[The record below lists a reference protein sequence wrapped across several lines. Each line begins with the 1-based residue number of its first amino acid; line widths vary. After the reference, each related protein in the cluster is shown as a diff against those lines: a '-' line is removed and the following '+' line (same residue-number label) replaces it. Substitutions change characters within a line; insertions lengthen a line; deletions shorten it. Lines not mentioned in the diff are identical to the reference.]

1 MKALI
6 LAAGKRSNLLPFTAT
21 RPKTMINVAGKF
33 VLERTIQLLKESGIN
48 VINIVVGHKKEKIIN
63 FFESSN
69 YSNLNLH
76 YIEQKRSIG
85 IGDAILQARDRFDP
99 GEYFILIY
107 GDILTAANIFNH
119 TLQSFGSTKSP
130 VASICLTSSSGMF
143 GNVYLDEEM
152 KITKMIEKPKK
163 PDLCNYVLSGVYIL
177 PASFFDLLKKSNKN
191 MEKAFGKL
199 IEKGDLAASIWEEDW
214 IDIAYPWDILKANKV
229 IMDSWRKATI
239 AESVHLKGDV
249 KINGPV
255 FIDEDVEIRSGT
267 ILEGPCYIG
276 KRSFIGNN
284 VLVRKYTSISA
295 DSVIGYG
302 VELKNSILFEKANV
316 GRLSFIGD
324 SVLGYNIYFGSGTM
338 TINHIDNRKSVK
350 AKINGKKV
358 DSHCEKLGTFAGDNV
373 TIGTSNSLLAG
384 TIIPSGKVIPH
395 NHSYPK

>member
-6 LAAGKRSNLLPFTAT
+6 LAGGRGSNLFPFTAT

-33 VLERTIQLLKESGIN
+33 VLERTIELLKESGIN

-63 FFESSN
+63 YFESSN
-69 YSNLNLH
+69 HANLNLH
-76 YIEQKRSIG
+76 YIEQKRSTG
-85 IGDAILQARDRFDP
+85 IGDAIFQARDRFDP

-107 GDILTAANIFNH
+107 GDVLTAANIFSH

-130 VASICLTSSSGMF
+130 VASICLTQSSGMF
-143 GNVYLDEEM
+143 GNVYLDDEM
-152 KITKMIEKPKK
+152 KITKIIEKPKK
-163 PDLCNYVLSGVYIL
+163 PGLGNYVLSGVYIL
-177 PASFFDLLKKSNKN
+177 PASFFNLLKSCNKN
-191 MEKAFGKL
+191 MEKAFRKL
-199 IEKGDLAASIWEEDW
+199 IVKGNLSASIWEEDW
-214 IDIAYPWDILKANKV
+214 IDIAYPWDILSANRI
-229 IMDSWRKATI
+229 IMDSWRQATI
-239 AESVHLKGDV
+239 AESVNLNGDV

-255 FIDEDVEIRSGT
+255 FIDENVEIRSGT

-276 KRSFIGNN
+276 KGSFIGNN

-295 DSVIGYG
+295 NSVIGYG

-338 TINHIDNRKSVK
+338 TINHTNNRKSVK
-350 AKINGKKV
+350 TKINGKNI
-358 DSHCEKLGTFAGDNV
+358 DSHCKKLGTFAGDNV

-384 TIIPSGKVIPH
+384 TIIPSSKVIPH

>member
-6 LAAGKRSNLLPFTAT
+6 LAGGRGSNLFPFTAT

-33 VLERTIQLLKESGIN
+33 VLERTIELLKESGIN

-63 FFESSN
+63 YFESSN
-69 YSNLNLH
+69 HANLNLH
-76 YIEQKRSIG
+76 YIEQKRSTG
-85 IGDAILQARDRFDP
+85 IGNAIFQARDRFDP

-107 GDILTAANIFNH
+107 GDVLTAANIFSH

-130 VASICLTSSSGMF
+130 VASICLTQSSGMF
-143 GNVYLDEEM
+143 GNVYLDDEM
-152 KITKMIEKPKK
+152 KITKIIEKPKK
-163 PDLCNYVLSGVYIL
+163 PGLGNYVLSGVYIL
-177 PASFFDLLKKSNKN
+177 PASFFNLLKSCNKN
-191 MEKAFGKL
+191 MEKAFRKL
-199 IEKGDLAASIWEEDW
+199 IEKGNLSASIWEEDW
-214 IDIAYPWDILKANKV
+214 IDIAYPWDILSANRI
-229 IMDSWRKATI
+229 IMDSWRQATI
-239 AESVHLKGDV
+239 AESVNLNGDV

-255 FIDEDVEIRSGT
+255 FIDENVEIRSGT

-276 KRSFIGNN
+276 KGSFIGNN

-295 DSVIGYG
+295 NSVIGYG

-338 TINHIDNRKSVK
+338 TINHTNNRKSVK
-350 AKINGKKV
+350 TKINGKNI
-358 DSHCEKLGTFAGDNV
+358 DSHCKKLGTFAGDNV

-384 TIIPSGKVIPH
+384 TIIPSSKVIPH

>member
-6 LAAGKRSNLLPFTAT
+6 LAGGRGSNLFPFTAT

-33 VLERTIQLLKESGIN
+33 VLERTIELLKESGIN

-63 FFESSN
+63 YFESSN
-69 YSNLNLH
+69 HANLNLH
-76 YIEQKRSIG
+76 YIEQKRSTG
-85 IGDAILQARDRFDP
+85 IGNAIFQARDRFDP

-107 GDILTAANIFNH
+107 GDVLTAANIFSH

-130 VASICLTSSSGMF
+130 VASICLTQSSGMF
-143 GNVYLDEEM
+143 GNVYLDDEM
-152 KITKMIEKPKK
+152 KITKIIEKPKK
-163 PDLCNYVLSGVYIL
+163 PGLGNYVLSGVYIL
-177 PASFFDLLKKSNKN
+177 PASFFNLLKSCNKN
-191 MEKAFGKL
+191 MEKAFRKL
-199 IEKGDLAASIWEEDW
+199 IEKRHLSASIWEEDW
-214 IDIAYPWDILKANKV
+214 IDIAYPWDILSANRI
-229 IMDSWRKATI
+229 IMDSWRQATI
-239 AESVHLKGDV
+239 AESVNLNGDV

-255 FIDEDVEIRSGT
+255 FIDENVEIRSGT

-276 KRSFIGNN
+276 KGSFIGNN

-295 DSVIGYG
+295 NSVIGYG

-338 TINHIDNRKSVK
+338 TINHTNNRKSVK
-350 AKINGKKV
+350 TKINGKNI
-358 DSHCEKLGTFAGDNV
+358 DSHCKKLGTFAGDNV

-384 TIIPSGKVIPH
+384 TIIPSSKVIPH

>member
-6 LAAGKRSNLLPFTAT
+6 LAAGKGSNLLPFTAT
-21 RPKTMINVAGKF
+21 RPKTMINVAGKY
-33 VLERTIQLLKESGIN
+33 VLERTIDLLKESGIN
-48 VINIVVGHKKEKIIN
+48 VINIVVGHKKEKIID
-63 FFESSN
+63 FFKNSTHA
-69 YSNLNLH
+69 NLNLH
-76 YIEQKRSIG
+76 YLVQKQSSG
-85 IGDAILQARDRFDP
+85 IGDAVLQARDRFDP

-130 VASICLTSSSGMF
+130 VASICLTSSSEMF
-143 GNVYLDEEM
+143 GNVYLNDEM

-163 PDLCNYVLSGVYIL
+163 PDLCNYVLAGVYIL
-177 PASFFDLLKKSNKN
+177 PTSFFDLLKNNNKS

-199 IEKGDLAASIWEEDW
+199 IKKGNLTASIWEEDW
-214 IDIAYPWDILKANKV
+214 IDIAYPWDILKANRI
-229 IMDSWRKATI
+229 IMDTWKNATI
-239 AESVHLKGDV
+239 AKTVNLKGDV

-276 KRSFIGNN
+276 KESFIGNN

-295 DSVIGYG
+295 ESVIGYG
-302 VELKNSILFEKANV
+302 VELKNSILFGKANV

-338 TINHIDNRKSVK
+338 TINHTDNRKTVK

-358 DSHCEKLGTFAGDNV
+358 DSLCEKLGTFAGDNV

-384 TIIPSGKVIPH
+384 TIIPAGKMIPH

>member
-6 LAAGKRSNLLPFTAT
+6 LAGGRGSNLFPFTAT

-33 VLERTIQLLKESGIN
+33 VLERTIELLKESGIN

-63 FFESSN
+63 YFESSN
-69 YSNLNLH
+69 HANLNLH
-76 YIEQKRSIG
+76 YIEQKRSTG
-85 IGDAILQARDRFDP
+85 IGNAIFQARDRFDP

-107 GDILTAANIFNH
+107 GDVLTAANIFSH

-130 VASICLTSSSGMF
+130 VASICLTPSSGMF
-143 GNVYLDEEM
+143 GNVYLDDEM
-152 KITKMIEKPKK
+152 KITKIIEKPKK
-163 PDLCNYVLSGVYIL
+163 PGLGNYVLSGVYIL
-177 PASFFDLLKKSNKN
+177 PASFFNLLKSCNKN
-191 MEKAFGKL
+191 MEKAFRKL
-199 IEKGDLAASIWEEDW
+199 IEKGNLSASIWEEDW
-214 IDIAYPWDILKANKV
+214 IDIAYPWDILSANRI
-229 IMDSWRKATI
+229 IMDSWRQATI
-239 AESVHLKGDV
+239 AESVNLNGDV

-255 FIDEDVEIRSGT
+255 FIDENVEIRSGT

-276 KRSFIGNN
+276 KGSFIGNN

-295 DSVIGYG
+295 NSVIGYG

-338 TINHIDNRKSVK
+338 TINHTNNRKSVK
-350 AKINGKKV
+350 TKINGKNI
-358 DSHCEKLGTFAGDNV
+358 DSHCKKLGTFAGDNV

-384 TIIPSGKVIPH
+384 TIIPSSKVIPH

>member
-6 LAAGKRSNLLPFTAT
+6 LASGKGSNLLTFTAT

-33 VLERTIQLLKESGIN
+33 VLEHTIELLKESGIN

-63 FFESSN
+63 FFKSSN
-69 YSNLNLH
+69 HANLNLH

-85 IGDAILQARDRFDP
+85 IGDAVLQARDRFDP

-107 GDILTAANIFNH
+107 GDILTAANIFSH

-130 VASICLTSSSGMF
+130 VASICLTSSAGMF

-152 KITKMIEKPKK
+152 KITRMIEKPKK
-163 PDLCNYVLSGVYIL
+163 PDLGNYVLSGVYIL
-177 PASFFDLLKKSNKN
+177 PASFFDLLKKSNKS
-191 MEKAFGKL
+191 MEKAFGRL
-199 IEKGDLAASIWEEDW
+199 IEKGDLTASIWEEDW
-214 IDIAYPWDILKANKV
+214 IDIAYPWDILKANKI

-239 AESVHLKGDV
+239 AESVNLKGDV

-255 FIDEDVEIRSGT
+255 FIDEDVEIRSDT

-276 KRSFIGNN
+276 KRSFIVNN

-295 DSVIGYG
+295 DSGIGYG

-324 SVLGYNIYFGSGTM
+324 SVLGYNVYFGSGTM
-338 TINHIDNRKSVK
+338 TINHTDNRKSVK
-350 AKINGKKV
+350 AKVNGKKV

-384 TIIPSGKVIPH
+384 TIIPAGKVIPH